1 MILAIDIGNTNI
13 VIGVFHQ
20 DVMIEKWR
28 IATSGQYT
36 EDEYASKILPLLRT
50 INNPEAKITGAI
62 ISSVVRATTKPMIA
76 FVEKYLKCTPIIAK
90 NCNHDLTLKVDEP
103 EKLGSDILANAFA
116 SNHLYKDSC
125 IFVDFGTALVIGA
138 VTKQKEFLGATI
150 SPGVNTAYNALINK
164 ADLLFNSDL
173 NMPSQVL
180 GKNTVAAMSS
190 GIYLFYIDAVNGI
203 ISRVRKEHKQDFRV
217 AVTGG
222 LAGMICDQINDVDFY
237 EPNLTLKGLNFLYN
251 FNKKNA

>member
-28 IATSGQYT
+28 IATSNQYT
-36 EDEYASKILPLLRT
+36 EDEYASKILPLLIT
-50 INNPEAKITGAI
+50 LSVPETKITGAI
-62 ISSVVRATTKPMIA
+62 ISSVVKAVTKPMATFI
-76 FVEKYLKCTPIIAK
+76 EKYLKCTPMIAK

-103 EKLGSDILANAFA
+103 EKLGSDILANAVA
-116 SNHLYKDSC
+116 SNHLYKNSC

-150 SPGVNTAYNALINK
+150 SPGINAAYNALINK
-164 ADLLFNSDL
+164 ADLLFDADL
-173 NMPSQVL
+173 DIPSQVL

-203 ISRVRKEHKQDFRV
+203 ISRIRKEHKQNFRV
-217 AVTGG
+217 VVTGG
-222 LAGMICDQINDVDFY
+222 LAGMICD
-237 EPNLTLKGLNFLYN
+237 
-251 FNKKNA
+251 